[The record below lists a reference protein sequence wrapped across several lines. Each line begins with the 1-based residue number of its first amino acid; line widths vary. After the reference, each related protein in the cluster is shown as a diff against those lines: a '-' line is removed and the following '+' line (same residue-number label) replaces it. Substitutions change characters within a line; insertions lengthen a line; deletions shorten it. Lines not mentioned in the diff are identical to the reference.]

1 MIPKTDLICQT
12 SDWKKILA
20 GCVTDPVELLRRLGL
35 SAADVDSGLDADQL
49 FPVRVPEPF
58 ITRMEYGRADD
69 PLLLQVL
76 PRGAEF
82 DQPPGFVADPL
93 AEQDTPLPGLLHK
106 YRNRVLFMASTA
118 CAVNCRYCFRRH
130 FPYDDNQLAR
140 KQWSRL
146 FDYLRLHPDVN
157 EVILSGG
164 DPLAASDA
172 YLIDLISRLSALP
185 QLRRLRIHTRLP
197 VVIPQRITGALLAS
211 LEASA
216 LQTVLVIHSNHANE
230 LDDDVGQA
238 MARCQAAGIR
248 LYNQSVLLRDINDQ
262 ATILAAL
269 SERLFAIGVQPYY
282 LHLLDRVTGA
292 AHFDVP
298 VPEARKIMAEL
309 LGLLP
314 GFLMPALVQEIA
326 GHASKTPVDLRLA

>member
-1 MIPKTDLICQT
+1 MIPKTNLICQT

-20 GCVTDPVELLRRLGL
+20 GGITDPRELLRRLGL
-35 SAADVDSGLDADQL
+35 KPGDVDPGLDAEKL
-49 FPVRVPEPF
+49 FAVRVPEPF
-58 ITRMEYGRADD
+58 VARMEYGRADD

-82 DQPPGFVADPL
+82 DPSPGFVADPL
-93 AEQDTPLPGLLHK
+93 AEQGTPLPGLLHK

-130 FPYDDNQLAR
+130 FPYDDNQLPR

-164 DPLAASDA
+164 DPLAASDS
-172 YLIDLISRLSALP
+172 YLADLIERLSALP

-211 LEASA
+211 LEASP
-216 LQTVLVIHSNHANE
+216 LQTVMVIHSNHARE
-230 LDDDVGQA
+230 LDDAVGDA
-238 MARCQAAGIR
+238 MARCQTAGIR
-248 LYNQSVLLRDINDQ
+248 LYNQSVLLRGVNDT
-262 ATILAAL
+262 AAVLAGL
-269 SERLFAIGVQPYY
+269 SERLFTIGVQPYY
-282 LHLLDRVTGA
+282 LHLLDRVAGA

-298 VPEARKIMAEL
+298 AAKARAVMAQL
-309 LGLLP
+309 LELLP
-314 GFLMPALVQEIA
+314 GFLVPTLVQEIA
-326 GHASKTPVDLRLA
+326 GQTSKTPVDLRLA